1 MKPPRAGYPG
11 RMGDYEH
18 TATVSADPD
27 ELFRY
32 LADVHNLPDY
42 FSSMQEAEPTGEH
55 VEDGDKVHVVADVE
69 GKRREGDA
77 WISVD
82 DAARTLRWGCEGP
95 TATTASWRSRRGQ
108 RLPGRGAAAHGAGR
122 RPRDPRGAG
131 TDAGVHQAAGRGL
144 VDRSGLIVDA
154 G

>member
-1 MKPPRAGYPG
+1 
-11 RMGDYEH
+11 MGDYEH

-32 LADVHNLPDY
+32 LADVHHLPDY

-55 VEDGDKVHVVADVE
+55 VEGGDEVHVVADVE

-82 DAARTLRWGCEGP
+82 DAARTLRWGSEGP
-95 TATTASWRSRRGQ
+95 NGYHGELEVAPADSGSRVAV
-108 RLPGRGAAAHGAGR
+108 RLHTERADGPGIL
-122 RPRDPRGAG
+122 GAG
-131 TDAGVHQAAGRGL
+131 TDAGVDQAAGRRL
-144 VDRSGLIVDA
+144 VDRSGLTVTTRA
-154 G
+154 HRR

>member
-1 MKPPRAGYPG
+1 
-11 RMGDYEH
+11 MGDYEH

-32 LADVHNLPDY
+32 LADVHHLPDY

-55 VEDGDKVHVVADVE
+55 VEGGDEVHVVADVE

-82 DAARTLRWGCEGP
+82 DAHPALGVGGAERLP
-95 TATTASWRSRRGQ
+95 RRAGGRPGRQ
-108 RLPGRGAAAHGAGR
+108 RLPGRGAAAHRAGR

-131 TDAGVHQAAGRGL
+131 TDAGVDQAAGRRL
-144 VDRSGLIVDA
+144 VDRSGLTVTTRA
-154 G
+154 HRR

>member
-1 MKPPRAGYPG
+1 
-11 RMGDYEH
+11 MGDYEH

-32 LADVHNLPDY
+32 LADVHHLPDY

-55 VEDGDKVHVVADVE
+55 VEGGDEVHVVADVE

-82 DAARTLRWGCEGP
+82 DAARTLRWGSEGP
-95 TATTASWRSRRGQ
+95 NGYHGELEVASADSGSRVAV
-108 RLPGRGAAAHGAGR
+108 RLHTERVDGPGIRAGLEQTLASIKQQVEGSST
-122 RPRDPRGAG
+122 DPA
-131 TDAGVHQAAGRGL
+131 
-144 VDRSGLIVDA
+144 
-154 G
+154 